1 MDIFLDSSYVRGK
14 TLELTVTKGGCTLAY
29 DKAQG
34 TDRNVSYCE
43 CACSQAVGLAM
54 SRPESAQGRQCSLP
68 LCGFTDTI
76 QKVLGDYSGHELHF
90 TRNEGQRTIH

>member
-54 SRPESAQGRQCSLP
+54 NRLPRMHKVDNVSALE
-68 LCGFTDTI
+68 CGFTDTI
-76 QKVLGDYSGHELHF
+76 QKVLGD
-90 TRNEGQRTIH
+90 